1 MENFDQ
7 PLDQGFSPGQN
18 DGLQITESVRQY
30 WRQIGAWTMFLAV
43 LLFIV
48 FGLVTLAGLMIALVG
63 GGLGLLSGIFLI
75 GIYSVFLFFPGY
87 YLYLYSSQMKQALAR
102 EDNQLLDMAFLNL
115 KRYYR
120 FVGILMIIFIAF
132 YVLFFLVYGAAMMQG
147 MPME

>member
-7 PLDQGFSPGQN
+7 PLDQGFAPGQK
-18 DGLQITESVRQY
+18 DGLRITEPVRQY
-30 WRQIGAWTMFLAV
+30 WRQTGAWTMFFAI

-48 FGLVTLAGLMIALVG
+48 FGLVSLLGLFVAFAG
-63 GGLGLLSGIFLI
+63 GGMGLISGVFII

-87 YLYLYSSQMKQALAR
+87 YFYLFSTQMKQALLY
-102 EDNQLLDMAFLNL
+102 EDNRMLDMAFMNL

-132 YVLFFLVYGAAMMQG
+132 YVLFMLVYGAALMQG
-147 MPME
+147 MPVE